1 MKIQGGLQASLI
13 TTRFIVTSDL
23 PRCYMAFVL
32 MLLVQW
38 DTYRTLFPL
47 MSLHDPQRFADIV
60 RGMIDIQRN
69 EGWLPECREMGT
81 KQYVPC
87 RYTVSSRI
95 SREDQQRFVQGGSRM
110 SINSLHQTEGVLTV
124 FRW

>member
-60 RGMIDIQRN
+60 RGMIDIQKN

-81 KQYVPC
+81 KQYVLYSC
-87 RYTVSSRI
+87 AFSYQN
-95 SREDQQRFVQGGSRM
+95 SREDQ
-110 SINSLHQTEGVLTV
+110 
-124 FRW
+124 